1 MSGIEF
7 LLDTNMVIG
16 LLKGAEP
23 AVHLARNAGVTL
35 ARAGVSQITRM
46 ELLGFLAL
54 SEQEEQTTRAFLSR
68 CTVLGIDDTVETHAI
83 RLRRAGLLK
92 LPDAIVAATALATG
106 ARLLTLDQRLSRVVC
121 EQTRV
126 GTGVANQGDVTGQ
139 P

>member
-7 LLDTNMVIG
+7 LLNTNVVIG

-23 AVHLARNAGVTL
+23 AVHLARIAGVTL
-35 ARAGVSQITRM
+35 ARSGVSQITRM
-46 ELLGFLAL
+46 ELLGFPAL
-54 SEQEEQTTRAFLSR
+54 SDQEEQTAGAFLSR
-68 CTVLGIDDTVETHAI
+68 CQVVGINDDVEAHAI

-106 ARLLTLDQRLSRVVC
+106 AKLLTLDQRLMRVVN
-121 EQTRV
+121 EQV
-126 GTGVANQGDVTGQ
+126 QTGAGIAAQGNVTGQ